1 MQSFLDDLLNS
12 RRIKQLSDPR
22 NIGLYIFAIIVLAI
36 AWSSARTVQKN
47 YDLQKQ
53 IASLQQQNSVLE
65 LENQNTD
72 LQNKYYTTDQYL
84 ELAARQ
90 SLGLAAP
97 GEKVMLIPK
106 NVAMKYVNPD
116 LIAKSSTPTDV
127 VQKKAAYRKN
137 LEDWHDFLL
146 GRRLFD

>member
-97 GEKVMLIPK
+97 GEKVMLKRSHEVRQP
-106 NVAMKYVNPD
+106 
-116 LIAKSSTPTDV
+116 
-127 VQKKAAYRKN
+127 
-137 LEDWHDFLL
+137 
-146 GRRLFD
+146 RLNS